1 MRACVLISPHAGER
15 VLYSS
20 APMQEPER
28 LDSLDHRRMWARLR
42 APVWVVA
49 GAVFAGGAAAG
60 AGLLILG
67 ALAYGWSRLLDRS
80 IRDFPL
86 WGWAGEVA
94 EVLGAAVGL
103 VIAGTI
109 VLYGLFG
116 APAKLLHE
124 IAARPLDDRRGSDL
138 DEVAATRF
146 RNVAEELSL
155 GLGVDAPRLAL
166 IDDPAPNALSVR
178 QWSRRTLVAT
188 TGLMRLP
195 RDEVEAVLAHEMA
208 HLHAHDARWITAAE
222 SSVASAH
229 RITGLIAGLGGL
241 VAGLG
246 LYLDLIVSLIALGL
260 LLAIV
265 GGLGRVLVGR
275 AMASIRRESDELA
288 DVAAILLARNPESLG
303 NVCARLVHDRSEVA
317 VRPERARL
325 LWFKL
330 VSDDS
335 VSAAG
340 AARELETRAD
350 AAYREARLARPPL
363 SPSTT

>member
-1 MRACVLISPHAGER
+1 MR
-15 VLYSS
+15 
-20 APMQEPER
+20 EPDR
-28 LDSLDHRRMWARLR
+28 LDSLDHRRLWARLR

-67 ALAYGWSRLLDRS
+67 GLAYGWSRFLDRS

-94 EVLGAAVGL
+94 EVLGALVGL

-124 IAARPLDDRRGSDL
+124 VGAQPIDADSKGPDPEAARRL
-138 DEVAATRF
+138 

-155 GLGVDAPRLAL
+155 GLGVAAPRLAL
-166 IDDPAPNALSVR
+166 IPDPAPNALSVR

-188 TGLMRLP
+188 SGLMRLP

-208 HLHAHDARWITAAE
+208 HLHARDARWITAAE

-229 RITGLIAGLGGL
+229 RVTDAIVGLG
-241 VAGLG
+241 VVITVLG
-246 LYLDLIVSLIALGL
+246 FALEMMFSLIALGA

-265 GGLGRVLVGR
+265 GGIGRLLVGR
-275 AMASIRRESDELA
+275 AMARIRSESDELA
-288 DVAAILLARNPESLG
+288 DVAAVLLARNPESLG
-303 NVCARLVHDRSEVA
+303 NVCARLMHDRSEVIT
-317 VRPERARL
+317 RPDRARL

-330 VSDDS
+330 VPGDS
-335 VSAAG
+335 VSPDDAD
-340 AARELETRAD
+340 RELDARAD
-350 AAYREARLARPPL
+350 AAYREARLARPLP
-363 SPSTT
+363 PPIT